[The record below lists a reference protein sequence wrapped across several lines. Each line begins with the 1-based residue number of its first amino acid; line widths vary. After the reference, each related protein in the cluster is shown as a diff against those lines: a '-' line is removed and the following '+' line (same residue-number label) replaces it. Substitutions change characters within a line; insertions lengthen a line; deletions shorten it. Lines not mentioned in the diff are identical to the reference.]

1 MNFEVSNCQI
11 VPFSLSENDVRD
23 QFIDF
28 VIDGENSP
36 LDVAYKATI
45 KDIKK
50 EYYPV
55 RCFDIEY
62 SANWSATSI
71 WEHKEEYTEYEPK
84 TVYIDYYGKEHDKP
98 GFDHFSN
105 GSYIGTSNFGG
116 QGKRPWKAQQTIKP
130 VIKHKIVVDNVET
143 TYGGIEKEK
152 TFQPIIT
159 YENKSKQDFANWI
172 VNFSRGGHILS
183 ESVLL
188 EKCDIKS
195 LVETDEFAKSIA
207 IENAKQIALKQCRAQ
222 IPGNR
227 YEDFGMDDFETASQM
242 IIYLYPVYYVCYTY
256 NGIDYECWFSG
267 NGSAGVFSYNKPIDE
282 SLKMKNEE
290 IAKTIKDKKKIR
302 LIYGL
307 VSFIAVPMIFFI
319 ILMMTIVS
327 GGLGV
332 TFVIELLIQV
342 GLAVGFVFIHKDVK
356 NWTEY
361 QASYLVYLQNI
372 RKNIVDISRDQSLSV
387 EDTQRKI
394 QELLIQVK
402 M

>member
-1 MNFEVSNCQI
+1 M
-11 VPFSLSENDVRD
+11 
-23 QFIDF
+23 
-28 VIDGENSP
+28 
-36 LDVAYKATI
+36 
-45 KDIKK
+45 
-50 EYYPV
+50 
-55 RCFDIEY
+55 
-62 SANWSATSI
+62 
-71 WEHKEEYTEYEPK
+71 
-84 TVYIDYYGKEHDKP
+84 YGKEHNKP
-98 GFDHFSN
+98 GQD
-105 GSYIGTSNFGG
+105 YTDRT
-116 QGKRPWKAQQTIKP
+116 GKYSKSSMDSTAIRRPWTPQQKTVP
-130 VIKHKIVVDNVET
+130 VTKYKMVVDKVEP
-143 TYGGIEKEK
+143 TYGGINNEK

-159 YENKSKQDFANWI
+159 YENQSKQAFANWI
-172 VNFSRGGHILS
+172 VNFSRDGHILS
-183 ESVLL
+183 TSTVINQ
-188 EKCDIKS
+188 CDIKS
-195 LVETDEFAKSIA
+195 LVETDEFAKGIA

-319 ILMMTIVS
+319 ILMMSIVS